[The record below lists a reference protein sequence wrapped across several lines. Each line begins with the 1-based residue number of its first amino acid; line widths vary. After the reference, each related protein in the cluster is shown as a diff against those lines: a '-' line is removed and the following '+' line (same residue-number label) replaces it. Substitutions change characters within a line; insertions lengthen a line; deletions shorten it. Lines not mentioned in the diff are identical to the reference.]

1 MLIRTVIRALV
12 IAAVVVGIWAMVRR
26 LDEVEISL
34 YLLGAFGFIALGVFA
49 YLDRRGSR

>member
-1 MLIRTVIRALV
+1 MVVRTVIRALV
-12 IAAVVVGIWAMVRR
+12 IAAVVVGIWAVVRR

-34 YLLGAFGFIALGVFA
+34 YLLGAFGFIALAFFA